1 MRIKNNIYKSFMLFE
16 VVISLFILS
25 IVFIGISKIFVVNN
39 NLDIYKDLQNIQNE
53 FVVFGTVTDTNEIKI
68 EKGL

>member
-1 MRIKNNIYKSFMLFE
+1 MLFE